1 MGVLD
6 RVAAKKD
13 CAWLLQLPIG
23 LKVDK
28 NKRQAAEIRSGVKRK
43 LVRKMG
49 DLMRTRVLVSVA
61 VVFCIGLWF
70 KADVYAQLS
79 GACADDLA
87 KFCKEVQ
94 PGGGR
99 LSKCLKEH
107 QKELSPTCRDTVAAA
122 QKRWNEAA
130 ESCHDD
136 VLKFCKDVEPGGG
149 RIANCLRE
157 HQSGLSADCREKWL
171 KQKKK

>member
-1 MGVLD
+1 M
-6 RVAAKKD
+6 K
-13 CAWLLQLPIG
+13 
-23 LKVDK
+23 
-28 NKRQAAEIRSGVKRK
+28 
-43 LVRKMG
+43 
-49 DLMRTRVLVSVA
+49 TRVLVLVA

-79 GACADDLA
+79 GACGDDIA

-99 LSKCLKEH
+99 LSKCLKDH
-107 QKELSPTCRDTVAAA
+107 QKELSPTCRDTVASA
-122 QKRWNEAA
+122 QKRWNETA

-157 HQSGLSADCREKWL
+157 HQSELSADCREKWL
-171 KQKKK
+171 KQRKKQ